1 MNQSDSELKE
11 AILSLSLLSAELN
24 TVKVTND
31 KLTET
36 INSGNDIIM
45 NLRGKILTL
54 TNNNNDNENTIANY
68 RETERALLTE
78 LKDLGNKLVQILIT
92 ILILIL
98 KKF

>member
-36 INSGNDIIM
+36 INSGNDIIK

>member
-1 MNQSDSELKE
+1 LNQSDSELKE

-36 INSGNDIIM
+36 INSGNDIIT

-78 LKDLGNKLVQILIT
+78 LKDLGNNLVQILIT